1 MQPQKKQQH
10 DELFYPEFVTKRVE
24 HYYSER
30 VEKTW
35 GGGHILRGRTPDKN
49 SIVLMSNDYLSLAN
63 HPDVIQAQAE
73 SLLQQGNGMMMSGVF
88 LDNSSPQK
96 QFEEEMA
103 SFMQAESAIVSQSGW
118 CANIGLI
125 QSLADKTTPVYIDMF
140 AHMSLW
146 EGIQSAGATAR
157 AFRHNDPISLEK
169 MICQHGAGVILV
181 DSIYSTSG
189 RICPLAE
196 IADIAHRYGCI
207 FIVDES
213 HSLGTHGDNGEGLVA
228 ALGLTDQVHFRTASL
243 AKAFCGRAGIITC
256 PSWFSDYFMQEARPA
271 IFSSTL
277 LPHEVASLS
286 ASLNVIRSEQWRRDR
301 LQENADYLRTQ
312 LDQLGY
318 NVSASQ
324 SQIISLES
332 GDEKQTMI
340 LRDALE
346 SRGLFGAVFMA
357 PATPKK
363 RSIIRFSVQASMSKQ
378 DMQHMIN
385 VCRDVREEVGMTNWS
400 STRRKNRPLHI
411 AKGI

>member
-1 MQPQKKQQH
+1 MQLQKQLLTE
-10 DELFYPEFVTKRVE
+10 ELFYPEFVTKRVE
-24 HYYSER
+24 HYYTER

-35 GGGHILRGRTPDKN
+35 NGGHILRGRTPDDN

-63 HPDVIQAQAE
+63 HPDVIQAQAI

-88 LDNSSPQK
+88 LDHSSPQK
-96 QFEEEMA
+96 KFEEEMA
-103 SFMQAESAIVSQSGW
+103 DFMQSESAIISQSGW

-125 QSLADKTTPVYIDMF
+125 QSLADESTPIYIDMF

-157 AFRHNDPISLEK
+157 AFRHNDPASLEK
-169 MICQHGAGVILV
+169 MICQHGPGVILV

-196 IADIAHRYGCI
+196 IADIAQRFGCI

-213 HSLGTHGDNGEGLVA
+213 HSLGTHGEHGEGLVA
-228 ALGLTDQVHFRTASL
+228 ELGLTNQVHFRTASL

-256 PSWFSDYFMQEARPA
+256 PAWFSDYFMQEAKPA

-277 LPHEVASLS
+277 LPHEIASLL
-286 ASLNVIRSEQWRRDR
+286 ASLDVIRNDKWRRTR
-301 LQENADYLRTQ
+301 LQENATYLRNA

-363 RSIIRFSVQASMSKQ
+363 RSIIRFSVQASMTQ
-378 DMQHMIN
+378 QEMQHMID
-385 VCRDVREEVGMTNWS
+385 VCRDVREEVDMINWP
-400 STRRKNRPLHI
+400 STRRKNRALHL
-411 AKGI
+411 ARGI